1 MNRESSLDALRG
13 LAILGMVLSGS
24 IAFGGALPEW
34 MYHAQVPPPL
44 HQFDASLPG
53 ITWVDLVFPFFL
65 FSMGAAIP
73 LALRG
78 AIEQRKATIFFW
90 GLAAKRFFLL
100 AFFALFTHHVKAWII
115 APAPGIKEHALS
127 LLAFALLFGIFY
139 SGWKGSFARYAN
151 GIRIGCFSIAI
162 FLLWILPFHG
172 GKGFDLFKSDIIL
185 MVLANMAFFGTL
197 IYFFTAKNP
206 WLRLLIL
213 LGVAA
218 VILSARESAD
228 NPVKSFFMFQ
238 ELAGF
243 RFDWL
248 YKFYF
253 LKYLFIVLPGT
264 LAGEWMMH
272 SSWDHLPK
280 QSRFEKFIYGTII
293 LFLLIGLLFFL
304 LYRDH
309 PLAAGGIGVW
319 VLLFFSS
326 ILIWVYSRRFLA
338 LFSLQK
344 LVKAGLFLLW
354 LGLLLEPYE
363 GGIKK
368 DPSTFS
374 YYFVCSGLAF
384 LILPLLKMLVESA
397 LLRNVMG
404 WLQDLGKNP
413 MLAYVA
419 GALLI
424 LPILSITGLK
434 GYWDQ
439 LNQNPWQGLLKGV
452 LFTGLVVWV
461 TRFSV
466 KKKWFWKT

>member
-1 MNRESSLDALRG
+1 
-13 LAILGMVLSGS
+13 
-24 IAFGGALPEW
+24 
-34 MYHAQVPPPL
+34 
-44 HQFDASLPG
+44 
-53 ITWVDLVFPFFL
+53 
-65 FSMGAAIP
+65 
-73 LALRG
+73 
-78 AIEQRKATIFFW
+78 
-90 GLAAKRFFLL
+90 
-100 AFFALFTHHVKAWII
+100 
-115 APAPGIKEHALS
+115 
-127 LLAFALLFGIFY
+127 
-139 SGWKGSFARYAN
+139 
-151 GIRIGCFSIAI
+151 
-162 FLLWILPFHG
+162 
-172 GKGFDLFKSDIIL
+172 
-185 MVLANMAFFGTL
+185 
-197 IYFFTAKNP
+197 
-206 WLRLLIL
+206 
-213 LGVAA
+213 
-218 VILSARESAD
+218 
-228 NPVKSFFMFQ
+228 
-238 ELAGF
+238 
-243 RFDWL
+243 
-248 YKFYF
+248 
-253 LKYLFIVLPGT
+253 
-264 LAGEWMMH
+264 MH
-272 SSWDHLPK
+272 SSWGQLPK
-280 QSRFEKFIYGTII
+280 QSRFEKCAYGTIV
-293 LFLLIGLLFFL
+293 LFLVIGLLFFL